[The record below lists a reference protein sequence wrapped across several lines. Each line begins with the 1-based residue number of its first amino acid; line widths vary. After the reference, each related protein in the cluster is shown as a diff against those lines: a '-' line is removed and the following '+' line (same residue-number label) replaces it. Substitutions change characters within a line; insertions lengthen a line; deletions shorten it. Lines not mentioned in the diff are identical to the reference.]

1 MALARARVLFS
12 LGTVPRILVGV
23 ERCPFQLTYLPSR
36 SAGHSHWQNVRHT
49 KEAKDRER
57 ARVTSNFLIQIDAA
71 IKLSGGVRDPKLNSR
86 LASVIADAKSKN
98 VPMDTIN
105 KRLSAQDMVDPYI
118 IEIQA
123 PGGVFALIETRCK
136 SVKGARDKVQGIAK
150 KYGFKLSRSTPGSIV
165 NEFFEHKGIVSATPQ
180 KTLENIDVATE
191 LAIDCGAHDVTETEI
206 DAGVKGFEFHCDV
219 NEVNNVRLSLESHG
233 VNVYESYCPYLAVRK
248 VSVSSAD
255 YKLMNQMYDRIRD
268 AIDYTDNFYDNC
280 EEAE

>member
-1 MALARARVLFS
+1 MAVANAFALFS
-12 LGTVPRILVGV
+12 LRIIPRILVNF
-23 ERCPFQLTYLPSR
+23 EKCPRQLTYTPCR

-49 KEAKDRER
+49 KEAKDKER
-57 ARVTSNFLIQIDAA
+57 ARVTSGFLLQIDAA

-98 VPMDTIN
+98 VPMETIN
-105 KRLSAQDMVDPYI
+105 KRLSAQDMIDPYI

-150 KYGFKLSRSTPGSIV
+150 KYGYR
-165 NEFFEHKGIVSATPQ
+165 GIVSAIPQ
-180 KTLENIDVATE
+180 KSLENIDIATE
-191 LAIDCGAHDVTETEI
+191 LAIDCGAHDVAEAEI
-206 DAGVKGFEFHCDV
+206 DAGVEGFEFHCDA
-219 NEVNNVRLSLESHG
+219 NDVNNVRLSLESRG

-248 VSVSSAD
+248 VSVSCAD
-255 YKLMNQMYDRIRD
+255 YKLINQMYGRIRD

-280 EEAE
+280 EVAG